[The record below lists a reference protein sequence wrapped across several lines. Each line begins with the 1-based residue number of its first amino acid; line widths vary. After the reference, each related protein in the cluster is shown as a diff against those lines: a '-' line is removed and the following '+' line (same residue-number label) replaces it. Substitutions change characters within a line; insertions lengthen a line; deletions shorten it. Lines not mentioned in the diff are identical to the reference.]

1 MNFELTED
9 QRMMQESFARF
20 FDEKSSPSVVR
31 EAMSGNGFY
40 EQLCRG
46 LAEL

>member
-20 FDEKSSPSVVR
+20 SMRIARQVQSATP
-31 EAMSGNGFY
+31 
-40 EQLCRG
+40 
-46 LAEL
+46 